1 MGGWAETG
9 GTTVNGFRQRWE
21 HAGTH
26 RAADRQISEKDDGA
40 GGARFVR
47 DKGHCQHVALSA
59 CRSSGEPSAGSGD
72 EDRARAGDVQEGGH
86 DPGQERRSAKPRSYL
101 NLPTLP
107 SADETGEVFI
117 RALYAEHG
125 DFLLA
130 FVLRLTNGDRH
141 WAEDV
146 VQETMLRAWRH
157 AHDLIGTVH
166 HSLAPWLTTV
176 ARYIVS
182 NHRRSR
188 RARPYEVDDSGLET
202 ATVPDETEQALL
214 RVVITESLR
223 KISAAHREVLVEL
236 YLRGRT
242 VEQVAKLLGV
252 PPGTVKSRSY
262 YAMRALRAVLRSR
275 DQSQSEWRSRN

>member
-1 MGGWAETG
+1 MNGTRPRWERARTRRAED
-9 GTTVNGFRQRWE
+9 RQRSE
-21 HAGTH
+21 KKDEGSGGAPVVQSKEHCHAGAL
-26 RAADRQISEKDDGA
+26 AARRGSDEPLAGS
-40 GGARFVR
+40 GGAR
-47 DKGHCQHVALSA
+47 
-59 CRSSGEPSAGSGD
+59 SGD
-72 EDRARAGDVQEGGH
+72 DERVRTSDVQEG
-86 DPGQERRSAKPRSYL
+86 DDDAAPGPRGGKPRSYL
-101 NLPTLP
+101 NLPALS

-157 AHDLIGTVH
+157 APDLIGKVH
-166 HSLAPWLTTV
+166 RSLAPWLTTV
-176 ARYIVS
+176 ARSIVS

-202 ATVPDETEQALL
+202 AMVPDETDQALL
-214 RVVITESLR
+214 RVVIIEGLR

-236 YLRGRT
+236 YLHGRT
-242 VEQVAKLLGV
+242 VEQAAKLLGV

-275 DQSQSEWRSRN
+275 DPGQSEWKSGG